1 MLNQPASQEDYEEL
15 AEALDVGTANELLSQ
30 GWHLLAVVSGGPV
43 TYVFGKP
50 RIVDLQEVMKSTA
63 ALLEESSRLAAPVEE
78 DMFQGSS
85 SLAERY
91 R

>member
-1 MLNQPASQEDYEEL
+1 MLNQPASHEDYEEL
-15 AEALDVGTANELLSQ
+15 AEALDLGTANELLSQ

-50 RIVDLQEVMKSTA
+50 RMVDLQEVMQSTE
-63 ALLEESSRLAAPVEE
+63 ALLEESSRLEAPVEE
-78 DMFQGSS
+78 VMFQGGSS
-85 SLAERY
+85 VADRY